1 MVIIMKT
8 LFVEKKA
15 MELRYER
22 ACLLLYHEGKRV
34 SSVPLAQ
41 LERIVVAPHVALS
54 AGVLGLVAEKN
65 VALLIV
71 NSRYPDRTAVLS
83 GAMKGDVQRRLTQYQ
98 LQQDAPFRLHW
109 SVFLVR
115 LKIIRHCRLLMKLRH
130 HRPDLRHS
138 LTQAIEAL
146 ECLVDSLGEDESSLS
161 LPSLRGKEGAAA
173 ALFFKAFTG
182 VFPDSLGFT
191 GRNRRPPKD
200 PVNVCLSLAYT
211 LCYQEAVN
219 ALRTVGLDPSL
230 GCLHEP
236 YYSRDSL
243 ACDLMEPLRP
253 LVDAWV
259 YQLFH
264 RAVLRQEDFTI
275 TDMCLLQAT
284 GKQRFYQAFRQKS
297 PAFRCLLRRYARVAV
312 NIVCQH
318 EQSLH

>member
-1 MVIIMKT
+1 MKT

-15 MELRYER
+15 MEIRYER

-65 VALLIV
+65 VALLVV
-71 NSRYPDRTAVLS
+71 NTRYPDRTALLS
-83 GAMKGDVQRRLTQYQ
+83 GTMQGDIHRRLTQYQ
-98 LQQDAPFRLHW
+98 CHQDAAFRLHW
-109 SVFLVR
+109 SIFLVK
-115 LKIIRHCRLLMKLRH
+115 LKILRHYRLLLKLRLQ
-130 HRPDLRHS
+130 RPDLRYP
-138 LTQAIEAL
+138 LTQVCDAL
-146 ECLVDSLGEDESSLS
+146 EKIVDDLCYDDIPTT

-173 ALFFKAFTG
+173 AMFFKAFTQ
-182 VFPDSLGFT
+182 VFPAALNFT

-211 LCYQEAVN
+211 LCYQESVN
-219 ALRTVGLDPSL
+219 AIKTAGLDPAL

-236 YYSRDSL
+236 YYNRDSL

-264 RAVLRQEDFTI
+264 LAVLRQEDFTI
-275 TDMCLLQAT
+275 TDMCLLHAT
-284 GKQRFYQAFRQKS
+284 GKQRFYEAFRLKAPAFRQ
-297 PAFRCLLRRYARVAV
+297 LLRRYAQYAAT
-312 NIVCQH
+312 IVYQH
-318 EQSLH
+318 EQTLH